1 MLLYDN
7 LTFGEFFWGGY
18 FYIFYVTVGDNGSGV
33 VVPGLSQQEDGVGGI
48 GRPKDQL
55 PPSQRG
61 PSTDGK
67 LPPSCDLV

>member
-7 LTFGEFFWGGY
+7 LTFGEFFCGY
-18 FYIFYVTVGDNGSGV
+18 FFILYVTVGDNGSGV
-33 VVPGLSQQEDGVGGI
+33 VMPGLSQQEEGVGGI